1 VFCLRKLTLAERLY
15 FGLVFFSGL
24 GQLPSPDNM
33 YLEVY
38 KMRRFVVFVFC
49 LGIVATVMAGSAWA
63 IAPLSGQKP
72 LTGPSQSLII
82 QAKAMTDLQK
92 CKALNRC
99 RYKYTRCYNKLVRDH
114 KNIEETKIECVKPYQ
129 KCINATF
136 SGFDFFFTR
145 WFNPNV
151 DCSQY

>member
-1 VFCLRKLTLAERLY
+1 LRKLTLAEWLY

-24 GQLPSPDNM
+24 GRVPPQGNM
-33 YLEVY
+33 YQGVY
-38 KMRRFVVFVFC
+38 EMRRFAGLVFC
-49 LGIVATVMAGSAWA
+49 LGIVATVLAGSAWA

-72 LTGPSQSLII
+72 LTGSSQSLII

-99 RYKYTRCYNKLVRDH
+99 RYKYTRCYNKLVRDR

-145 WFNPNV
+145 WFNLNA
-151 DCSQY
+151 DCSNY